1 MAVWTTIRE
10 FYDKLTAHTGYWG
23 RAWVAIL
30 FTLRLFSVVTV
41 GTSVYGDDLSAF
53 RCDTQQP
60 GCSNTCFNHF
70 SPISHIR
77 LLAFQIIF
85 VMIPFVTFYFF
96 TERWRD
102 AIKDA
107 ESETKQYPQEIKKQ
121 NSGKDYLIE
130 ASKANQIEIAISK
143 REQLM
148 KRVQITYI
156 ISCTLTV
163 IVEIVFIYLL
173 LYVQLEAHVSMNLD
187 HYRERVVHFF
197 PPMHIL
203 KGYLPR
209 ILNVPEYYKC
219 RHSELRKLL
228 GHEYISPCSQGKDVP
243 CYVAR
248 AKEKT
253 LWSRGFY
260 CKEVSHFIT

>member
-1 MAVWTTIRE
+1 MAVWTTIRD
-10 FYDKLTAHTGYWG
+10 FYDKLVAHTGYWG

-85 VMIPFVTFYFF
+85 VMMPFVTFYFF

-107 ESETKQYPQEIKKQ
+107 ENETKQYPQEIRKQ
-121 NSGKDYLIE
+121 NSGKDDLIE
-130 ASKANQIEIAISK
+130 QSKANQIEIAISK
-143 REQLM
+143 REKLM
-148 KRVQITYI
+148 HRVQISYI
-156 ISCTLTV
+156 VACILTV
-163 IVEIVFIYLL
+163 IVEIIFIYMLL
-173 LYVQLEAHVSMNLD
+173 WVQLDAHITMSQEDYEARIL
-187 HYRERVVHFF
+187 HFF
-197 PPMHIL
+197 PPLKILKDYMDHIL
-203 KGYLPR
+203 V
-209 ILNVPEYYKC
+209 VPEYYKC
-219 RHSELRKLL
+219 RHPTLRI
-228 GHEYISPCSQGKDVP
+228 YS
-243 CYVAR
+243 
-248 AKEKT
+248 
-253 LWSRGFY
+253 
-260 CKEVSHFIT
+260 